1 MHTLLYFDGPL
12 DPALRGI
19 RQTRRERLQ
28 PREVIGAR
36 CRSTSERRVTFGA
49 GGERNDPTHSLIDAR
64 DRRGVL
70 IGPRCDRRRPARHKR
85 LEVGKSTV

>member
-19 RQTRRERLQ
+19 RQMRRERLQ

-36 CRSTSERRVTFGA
+36 CRSTSERRLTFGA
-49 GGERNDPTHSLIDAR
+49 GGERNDPA
-64 DRRGVL
+64 
-70 IGPRCDRRRPARHKR
+70 
-85 LEVGKSTV
+85 